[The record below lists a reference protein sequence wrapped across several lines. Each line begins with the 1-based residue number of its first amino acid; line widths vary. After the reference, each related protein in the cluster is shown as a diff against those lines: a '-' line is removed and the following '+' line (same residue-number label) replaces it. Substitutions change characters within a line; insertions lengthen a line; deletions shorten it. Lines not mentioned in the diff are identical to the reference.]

1 MSKMYGPKR
10 VELSNKG
17 IISLC
22 GDHTYHPIGKYFS
35 VHNAIHVIVLNP
47 DNIWERK
54 FNDNNTVFKTFKTKS
69 EVREYVKTNYF
80 D

>member
-10 VELSNKG
+10 VQLSKEG

-22 GDHTYHPIGKYFS
+22 GDKTYHPIGKYSHYNGQIS
-35 VHNAIHVIVLNP
+35 VIILNR
-47 DNIWERK
+47 DNIWERQL
-54 FNDNNTVFKTFKTKS
+54 NANNSQIIRFSTKS